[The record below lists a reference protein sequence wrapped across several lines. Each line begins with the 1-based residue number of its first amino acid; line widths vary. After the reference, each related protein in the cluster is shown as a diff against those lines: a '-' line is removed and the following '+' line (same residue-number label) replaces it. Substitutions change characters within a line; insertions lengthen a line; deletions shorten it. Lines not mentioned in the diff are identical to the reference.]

1 MSSHYSVTGARRCGS
16 MMACLL
22 AVALVAIG
30 ARAASAQA
38 LYGSIV
44 GNVTDTQG
52 ATTPGVTLTA
62 TNTGTGL
69 KVETVTDGDG
79 AYTFRNLPPGTYDL
93 SAALTGFREYRQ
105 TAIPVSAGNPVRVN
119 VALEVGAMT
128 ETVEVTSNATLLQT
142 DKADLSTQLTGKEI
156 TDLPLNQ
163 YRNYQA
169 LINLV
174 PGATPAQFQNALID
188 TPGQSLRT
196 WVNGTQ
202 PNSNATRIDGAVSVN
217 IWLPHH
223 VGYVQPAETIETVNV
238 ATNSF
243 DAEYGMAGGA
253 AATVITKSGTNEV
266 RGSAFWFGNKDK
278 MNANSFFNNAFD
290 RPKDPLTRNIYGATI
305 GGPVV
310 QNKLFYFGSVER
322 FADRRGSLFNYGV
335 PTQRMRNGD
344 FGEVANAYANFR
356 LYNPFTGGAGGV
368 DRALFP
374 NNSIPASMINP
385 ISRQVLGYYPLP
397 NTTADLNSNQLADD
411 YQQFREVRADRDNY
425 DLKMTWQRN
434 ASHSVWGKFAMLDA
448 KVIDNFSLGFDEG
461 SVGDTRVYVATV
473 GHTWTLSPTLVLDGN
488 FGANIQ
494 NQEVTGPDFGEDLGL
509 ELGIRGT
516 NGADIRQSGLPHF
529 AIGANNNTGYNIG
542 TTPNWMPL
550 FRKERSYTFGTAV
563 TKVFQSHDVRVGVDV
578 VRHELNHIQ
587 AEFGDIG
594 GVRGGFRFS
603 GTVTGAPGYTSTL
616 WNEFGTFLLGL
627 QTYQGKD
634 VQTEE
639 MTGRE
644 WQSAIYIRDR
654 WQVNSNF
661 TISAGLR
668 VENYPLMSRAGRGI
682 ERLDLATYEA
692 LIGGVGNTPD
702 DVGINLKT
710 WYLAPRLGAMYRF
723 GEKAVA
729 RVGYGRTINPL
740 PWSRP
745 MRGSFPQDIFFNRT
759 ADQFVALGTLE
770 QGIADVPIPD
780 TSSGRVTLPRGV
792 FMRSPNPNQVD
803 RGVIQQW
810 NVAYEYRLPFDIAAE
825 VAYVGT
831 RTDGGYADLNLNYG
845 VPGGGNAARQY
856 FGLAGTTAV
865 LDWAARTKSRYHGLQ
880 IAVNRPMKA
889 GLLLKGAYTF
899 SRSKNMSRN
908 DEDGWTDLTWN
919 TPLMYDQ
926 NYATAGFDR
935 PHVFQLGFT
944 YALPFMQERT
954 DVVGRILQGWQIN
967 GIASAFSGTPFSVAG
982 TNTALNCQGCG
993 NGDFV
998 TINYNGDASPSGTP
1012 GVNGQPWY
1020 PLASF
1025 SQPTGADVAGFG
1037 NTLRN
1042 YFRRPGVWNVDMS
1055 LFKSFQI
1062 GRWRPEF
1069 RLEAANVFNHTV
1081 YGRPVVT
1088 FTANNFMQFIPQS
1101 TVVDN
1106 TNQQNTPGPRRIQI
1120 GLRTQF

>member
-1 MSSHYSVTGARRCGS
+1 M
-16 MMACLL
+16 
-22 AVALVAIG
+22 
-30 ARAASAQA
+30 
-38 LYGSIV
+38 
-44 GNVTDTQG
+44 
-52 ATTPGVTLTA
+52 TLTA

-69 KVETVTDGDG
+69 EVETVTDADG
-79 AYTFRNLPPGTYDL
+79 AYTFRNLLPGTYDVKASL
-93 SAALTGFREYRQ
+93 AGFREYKQ
-105 TAIPVSAGNPVRVN
+105 TGLAVSAGTVVRVN
-119 VALEVGAMT
+119 IALEVGALT
-128 ETVEVTSNATLLQT
+128 ETVQVAADTTLLQT
-142 DKADLSTQLTGKEI
+142 DKADLSTQLTSKEI

-253 AATVITKSGTNEV
+253 AATVVTKSGTNQV
-266 RGSAFWFGNKDK
+266 RGSAFWFGNNDK

-290 RPKDPLTRNIYGATI
+290 RAKDPLTRNIYGGTV

-310 QNKLFYFGSVER
+310 HNKLFYFGSIER
-322 FADRRGSLFNYGV
+322 FADKRGSLANYGV
-335 PTQRMRNGD
+335 PTARMRNGD
-344 FGEVANAYANFR
+344 FGEVAAAYAGFR
-356 LYNPFTGGAGGV
+356 LYNPNTGGAGGV
-368 DRALFP
+368 GRELFP
-374 NNSIPASMINP
+374 NNTIPSSMINP
-385 ISRQVLGYYPLP
+385 IARAVLGYYPMP

-425 DLKMTWQRN
+425 DMKMTWQRN

-461 SVGDTRVYVATV
+461 SRGDTRVYVATV

-494 NQEVTGPDFGEDLGL
+494 NQEVTGPDFGDDLGL
-509 ELGIRGT
+509 GLGIRGT
-516 NGADIRQSGLPHF
+516 NGTDVRQSGLPHF

-563 TKVFQSHDVRVGVDV
+563 TKVFQRHDVRLGVDV
-578 VRHELNHIQ
+578 VRHALNHIQ

-594 GVRGGFRFS
+594 GVRGGFRFN
-603 GTVTGAPGYTSTL
+603 GTVTGAAGYTPLL

-627 QTYQGKD
+627 QTYGGKD

-654 WQVNSNF
+654 WQVSSNF

-668 VENYPLMSRAGRGI
+668 RRE
-682 ERLDLATYEA
+682 
-692 LIGGVGNTPD
+692 
-702 DVGINLKT
+702 
-710 WYLAPRLGAMYRF
+710 
-723 GEKAVA
+723 
-729 RVGYGRTINPL
+729 L
-740 PWSRP
+740 P
-745 MRGSFPQDIFFNRT
+745 
-759 ADQFVALGTLE
+759 
-770 QGIADVPIPD
+770 ADVPRRPRHRAPRPD
-780 TSSGRVTLPRGV
+780 HLRGAARRRRQHAGRRRHQPEDLVLRAAARGDV
-792 FMRSPNPNQVD
+792 SLR
-803 RGVIQQW
+803 R
-810 NVAYEYRLPFDIAAE
+810 E
-825 VAYVGT
+825 
-831 RTDGGYADLNLNYG
+831 
-845 VPGGGNAARQY
+845 GGGARRLRPHHQPAAVVAADARLVPAGHLLQPHRRPVR
-856 FGLAGTTAV
+856 GARHARAGHPGRADSRHQLGAGHPPARRLHALAEPEPGRSRHHPAVERRLRVQAAGRHRGRSGLRRHAHGRRLRRPEPELRRSRAAATRPGSTSRLAGTAAV
-865 LDWAARTKSRYHGLQ
+865 IDWAARTKSRYHGLQ
-880 IAVNRPMKA
+880 VAVNRPLRS

-899 SRSKNMSRN
+899 SRSRNMSRN

-926 NYATAGFDR
+926 NYAIAGFDR
-935 PHVFQLGFT
+935 PHVFQMGVT
-944 YALPFMQERT
+944 YALPFLMERT

-993 NGDFV
+993 NGDFI
-998 TINYNGDASPSGTP
+998 TINYSGDASPTGTP
-1012 GVNGQPWY
+1012 GINGQPYY
-1020 PLASF
+1020 PLANF

-1042 YFRRPGVWNVDMS
+1042 YFRRPSVWNVDMS
-1055 LFKSFQI
+1055 VFKSFQI

-1081 YGRPVVT
+1081 WGRPIVALHGEQLHAVHPAEHGRRQHQPAEHARVAPHPDRAPHAVLT
-1088 FTANNFMQFIPQS
+1088 SVSGRAPPAPSHRSSSADPPRGDAATPRVARR
-1101 TVVDN
+1101 
-1106 TNQQNTPGPRRIQI
+1106 PGPSPRA
-1120 GLRTQF
+1120 